1 MPLAQLMSQIQ
12 ELPKIDKLR
21 LMQFLATEL
30 VKEED
35 TNFFV
40 ANREYPV
47 WSPYNCSEAANVL
60 MNLLAT
66 KQQEKNTCPHCKK
79 FHRIKPHHVSKD
91 KCMLNQMYKGYRF
104 KSICDELEVAFK
116 PCHKFAA
123 DLGGYAERDSNGSG
137 SD

>member
-35 TNFFV
+35 ANFFV
-40 ANREYPV
+40 SNQEYPV

-60 MNLLAT
+60 MDLLAT
-66 KQQEKNTCPHCKK
+66 KQRGKN
-79 FHRIKPHHVSKD
+79 
-91 KCMLNQMYKGYRF
+91 G
-104 KSICDELEVAFK
+104 
-116 PCHKFAA
+116 
-123 DLGGYAERDSNGSG
+123 
-137 SD
+137 

>member
-35 TNFFV
+35 ANFFV
-40 ANREYPV
+40 ADREYPV

-60 MNLLAT
+60 MNLLDK
-66 KQQEKNTCPHCKK
+66 KQQEKN
-79 FHRIKPHHVSKD
+79 V
-91 KCMLNQMYKGYRF
+91 
-104 KSICDELEVAFK
+104 
-116 PCHKFAA
+116 
-123 DLGGYAERDSNGSG
+123 
-137 SD
+137 

>member
-1 MPLAQLMSQIQ
+1 MYFPDDESVQLIFPLNLRRGDCQMALAELMSQIQ

-35 TNFFV
+35 ANFFV
-40 ANREYPV
+40 ANQEYPI

-66 KQQEKNTCPHCKK
+66 KQQEKN
-79 FHRIKPHHVSKD
+79 
-91 KCMLNQMYKGYRF
+91 G
-104 KSICDELEVAFK
+104 
-116 PCHKFAA
+116 
-123 DLGGYAERDSNGSG
+123 
-137 SD
+137 

>member
-35 TNFFV
+35 ANFFV
-40 ANREYPV
+40 ADREYPV

-66 KQQEKNTCPHCKK
+66 KQEGKN
-79 FHRIKPHHVSKD
+79 
-91 KCMLNQMYKGYRF
+91 G
-104 KSICDELEVAFK
+104 
-116 PCHKFAA
+116 
-123 DLGGYAERDSNGSG
+123 
-137 SD
+137 